1 MGSPIS
7 LQMLGMSPVHTPLPH
22 PSDICPSIS
31 PTLPLTESAKEK
43 RAARMIDEELV
54 RHVEGKLRRIGES
67 LRHLIPYLREARAR
81 YAHPGRRVPVSGEPT
96 FGEWIRQNLGVSDR
110 HVRRLL
116 AAVKEPTDFSRGE
129 SEQAPKQQ
137 RRDEV
142 MWHAS
147 RLSLAI
153 LGLDESDERDPSGLQ
168 RRAAITAMAYKFLNL
183 MRRKQIPVSF
193 G

>member
-7 LQMLGMSPVHTPLPH
+7 LQMLGMSPVHTPLPR
-22 PSDICPSIS
+22 PSAICPSIS

-54 RHVEGKLRRIGES
+54 RHVEGKLSRIGEG
-67 LRHLIPYLREARAR
+67 LRHFSPSLREARAR

-96 FGEWIRQNLGVSDR
+96 SGEWIRQNLGVSDR

-153 LGLDESDERDPSGLQ
+153 LGLDESDEPDPSGLQ

-183 MRRKQIPVSF
+183 MRRQQITVSF